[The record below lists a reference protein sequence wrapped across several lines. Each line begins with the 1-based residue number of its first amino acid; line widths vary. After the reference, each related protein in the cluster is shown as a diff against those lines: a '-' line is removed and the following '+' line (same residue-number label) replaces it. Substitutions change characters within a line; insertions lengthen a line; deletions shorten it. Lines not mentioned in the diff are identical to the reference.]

1 MKYFPTLS
9 LISME
14 MIELLLT
21 NNYNAATHLITL
33 IYTPVRVQFR
43 EDPPPPRPQLSI
55 GHYRQKPLP
64 SPHLTTP
71 FKITKTCDDKI

>member
-21 NNYNAATHLITL
+21 NNYNAAAHLITL
-33 IYTPVRVQFR
+33 IYTPVRVQGDVVSFLYLN
-43 EDPPPPRPQLSI
+43 P
-55 GHYRQKPLP
+55 
-64 SPHLTTP
+64 
-71 FKITKTCDDKI
+71 